1 MGWPNAATGVCY
13 ARPPHRIGRHIGFAI
28 KRLLFTFFL
37 QKMYDASIA
46 GCVGHF

>member
-28 KRLLFTFFL
+28 KQLLFTFFL

-46 GCVGHF
+46 GYGGHF